1 MPKGNEAVFLAL
13 VKRAKLPRPVPE
25 FKFHPTRKW
34 RFDYAFPAE
43 RVALEIE
50 GGAFV
55 GGRHTRGAGFVKDLE
70 KYSHAAALGWRIV
83 RVTPSQLCTEQT
95 ITYLKDA
102 LNWRVEPLT

>member
-1 MPKGNEAVFLAL
+1 MPKANDAVFLAL

-25 FKFHPTRKW
+25 YRFHDTRKW

-102 LNWRVEPLT
+102 LHWRVEPLT